1 MRLPLAALA
10 IVPSVALTLSF
21 LPLHA
26 PAQNQAAPHA
36 RVIAL
41 DSAGKTELPILTGPP
56 ETVTMRSG
64 LIALTAGS
72 SVGKH
77 STGLHEEILIVLEGR
92 GRMSFADGTS
102 LPVEAGHAVY
112 CPPETEHN
120 VTNTGSAL
128 LRYVYVV
135 SSAPAS
141 GDADR

>member
-1 MRLPLAALA
+1 MRLRKPFLLHARSAAFLA
-10 IVPSVALTLSF
+10 SF
-21 LPLHA
+21 LPFFAAAQSPGTLH
-26 PAQNQAAPHA
+26 P

-41 DSAGKTELPILTGPP
+41 DSAGNVELPILTGPP

-64 LIALTAGS
+64 LIALTAGK

-77 STGLHEEILIVLEGR
+77 TTGSHEELLIVLAGR
-92 GRMSFADGTS
+92 GEMTFANGAV

-135 SSAPAS
+135 ASAQT
-141 GDADR
+141 GGQADR